1 MSPSKFIGL
10 TTLEKT
16 LVVIA
21 LVGIMVHWW
30 VAEPAVWLSSSSPDQ
45 TYKVELTGDKG
56 RGGFFVPAVVKYNLI
71 KNGHLLAKNR
81 KAHSGNAMDIS
92 FEIAYPEHT
101 WISENVIRFWRNE
114 SGAIDDSVNK
124 ISISNVANK
133 IVKYLM
139 LKTTYMFFVF
149 DIQPHSTLQLSFTRR
164 PEITS
169 IWCEGEF
176 DDGSRFEYG
185 AGFRES
191 MTSEPLAY
199 CMAIH
204 DDQITISSRQ
214 ERGYDYK
221 GSRNNLN

>member
-1 MSPSKFIGL
+1 MTGKTASGSRPRHYSVMVINNESFEIHRSHNAG
-10 TTLEKT
+10 KT

-124 ISISNVANK
+124 ISIS
-133 IVKYLM
+133 
-139 LKTTYMFFVF
+139 
-149 DIQPHSTLQLSFTRR
+149 
-164 PEITS
+164 
-169 IWCEGEF
+169 
-176 DDGSRFEYG
+176 
-185 AGFRES
+185 
-191 MTSEPLAY
+191 
-199 CMAIH
+199 
-204 DDQITISSRQ
+204 
-214 ERGYDYK
+214 
-221 GSRNNLN
+221 